1 LAVLEDIDSIYTS
14 GYATIEQDV
23 IRGVFALA
31 EQEAGFSTKL
41 YNIAT
46 EANFVLPSE
55 SSLMQAVEL
64 APMAVPKDV
73 GLTIDAALTEYG
85 DKKIE
90 QIKQAITDGV
100 VLGDTTPEI
109 SAKVGNIMT
118 TLHRRQLETLV
129 RTTTNHTSSVARQE
143 TFKQNEDILEGYRWI
158 ATLDNRTTLICMSRD
173 QQKLRI
179 GIDPMPPAH
188 WGCRSTTIPIVK
200 DEYNLGSGITGQRA
214 SKGAKGGETVSANL
228 SYGGWL
234 KTQPSAFV
242 DEALGVE
249 RSRLFRSG
257 KLTIDKFVDPTGR
270 VFTIQELENQN
281 PFIFME

>member
-1 LAVLEDIDSIYTS
+1 MSSNQYLIDATTRHSVFLQRYAGGEAKKAVKTLNRIRREINARLSQEPTLFQRNRLLAVLEDIDSIYTS

-158 ATLDNRTTLICMSRD
+158 ATLDNRTALICMSRD

-200 DEYNLGSGITGQRA
+200 DE
-214 SKGAKGGETVSANL
+214 
-228 SYGGWL
+228 
-234 KTQPSAFV
+234 
-242 DEALGVE
+242 
-249 RSRLFRSG
+249 
-257 KLTIDKFVDPTGR
+257 
-270 VFTIQELENQN
+270 
-281 PFIFME
+281 